1 MALYWHVFAL
11 LTCGSYYSNGLD
23 HKRTSNSSSFTSSWA
38 IRIPMVHYSN
48 ITELHALADLIA
60 DEAGL
65 VNRGQIGGLLGHY
78 LYIHNTFFNQSG
90 IKRHELGKV
99 QSTITEHLANHP
111 EIEWSRQEVVRMRY
125 RRSLQFKDQYFP
137 SQWHLVRVNFLI
149 INLFI
154 EIDLEYLELKF
165 SASEIFLCLFEFF
178 NLKLA
183 ADPLVEFKFENSW
196 S

>member
-1 MALYWHVFAL
+1 MAFYWHVIAL
-11 LTCGSYYSNGLD
+11 FTCGSYYSNGID
-23 HKRTSNSSSFTSSWA
+23 VHKRTSNSSSFTSSWA
-38 IRIPMVHYSN
+38 IRIPMEHYSN
-48 ITELHALADLIA
+48 ITDLHALADRIA

-90 IKRHELGKV
+90 IRRHELGKV

-154 EIDLEYLELKF
+154 EIDVEYLELKL
-165 SASEIFLCLFEFF
+165 SISGIIDNFF
-178 NLKLA
+178 RVA
-183 ADPLVEFKFENSW
+183 
-196 S
+196 

>member
-1 MALYWHVFAL
+1 MALYWHVFAI
-11 LTCGSYYSNGLD
+11 LTCGPYYSNGLD
-23 HKRTSNSSSFTSSWA
+23 RKRTSNSSSFTSSWA
-38 IRIPMVHYSN
+38 IRIPMEHYSN
-48 ITELHALADLIA
+48 ITDLHALADRIA

-65 VNRGQIGGLLGHY
+65 VNRGQIGGLIGHY

-99 QSTITEHLANHP
+99 QTAISEHLANHP
-111 EIEWSRQEVVRMRY
+111 EIEWSRQEVVRRRF

-154 EIDLEYLELKF
+154 EIDLEYLELKL
-165 SASEIFLCLFEFF
+165 SVSEIIDIFFSVSLIFLILNWPPILLLSF
-178 NLKLA
+178 
-183 ADPLVEFKFENSW
+183 
-196 S
+196 

>member
-11 LTCGSYYSNGLD
+11 LTCGPYYSNGLD

-38 IRIPMVHYSN
+38 IRIPMEHYSN
-48 ITELHALADLIA
+48 ITDLHALADRIA

-65 VNRGQIGGLLGHY
+65 VNRGQIGGLIGHY

-99 QSTITEHLANHP
+99 QNAISEHLANHP
-111 EIEWSRQEVVRMRY
+111 EIEWSRQEVVRMRF

-137 SQWHLVRVNFLI
+137 SQWHLDNLRFI
-149 INLFI
+149 GHDINVTGVWENNI
-154 EIDLEYLELKF
+154 TGRGIVVPVID
-165 SASEIFLCLFEFF
+165 
-178 NLKLA
+178 
-183 ADPLVEFKFENSW
+183 DGVEWTNPDILDNYVCW
-196 S
+196 